1 MTLQMRLNRTQRK
14 RPAEPHFWL
23 SRLEFSRGCSIFHVL
38 MGAKFVFTLK
48 SDAKRRQFPYKIL
61 LAQQENET
69 TNHILL
75 KVLAYLLFF
84 RERIE
89 IEGKLHNENIPFSPD
104 IVQLDYELRPRL
116 WVECGECSIN
126 KLNKLAVKAPEA
138 ELWIIKRSEAE
149 AQHLLAAMAKEQL
162 RRNRYS
168 VIGLDAE
175 MFSEISELL
184 RERNEIF
191 WMSGQFDPPRLQF
204 EFNGLWFDAP
214 FTILKF

>member
-1 MTLQMRLNRTQRK
+1 
-14 RPAEPHFWL
+14 
-23 SRLEFSRGCSIFHVL
+23 

-48 SDAKRRQFPYKIL
+48 SEDKRRLFPYKIL
-61 LAQQENET
+61 LGQQENET
-69 TNHILL
+69 PNHILL
-75 KVLAYLLFF
+75 KVIAYLLFF

-116 WVECGECSIN
+116 WVECGECSIS

-138 ELWIIKRSEAE
+138 ELWILKRSEAE
-149 AQHLLAAMAKEQL
+149 ARHLIAAMAKEQL

-175 MFSEISELL
+175 MFDEMRELL
-184 RERNEIF
+184 RERNEVF
-191 WMSGQFDPPRLQF
+191 WLSGHFDPPRLQL
-204 EFNGLWFDAP
+204 EFNGLWFDAA
-214 FTILKF
+214 FTVFKF